1 MIKCFT
7 KNKDGKIEFTQ
18 KELEKLLNEIYKSGY
33 DDANNRHYWWTSPYY
48 YSTSPYYN
56 YCYSTTSAGIST
68 ATTADL
74 GTDTKTNVR
83 NSGATLTCNT
93 LDTDNTAN
101 LKDYI
106 KVVC

>member
-7 KNKDGKIEFTQ
+7 KNKDGKIEFTE

-33 DDANNRHYWWTSPYY
+33 DEANSKHYWWTSPYY
-48 YSTSPYYN
+48 YSTTPYYN
-56 YCYSTTSAGIST
+56 YCYSTTTADIST
-68 ATTADL
+68 
-74 GTDTKTNVR
+74 GTNIR
-83 NSGATLTCNT
+83 NSGNTLTCNT
-93 LDTDNTAN
+93 LDTDNTVN